1 MTKTPELLEQHCR
14 QETDTA
20 ALAQKLAAS
29 ISRFLVD
36 HPHQHLNISLIGD
49 LGAGKTTFARYLIQ
63 SLGYVGK
70 VKSPTYTLVEPY
82 QLTINKQAVDFYHFD
97 LYRFADEEEWEAAG
111 FREYFNAHSIC
122 LVEWPDKA
130 GDLIPQADIDV
141 YLSLAGEGRSMELQA
156 NTTVGKQCL
165 DRYTDS

>member
-1 MTKTPELLEQHCR
+1 MGQDITPSSINRLALSVEQATLEAGADFGLCLQAGINVYLHG
-14 QETDTA
+14 
-20 ALAQKLAAS
+20 
-29 ISRFLVD
+29 
-36 HPHQHLNISLIGD
+36 N
-49 LGAGKTTFARYLIQ
+49 LGVGKTTFTRGVLRGL
-63 SLGYVGK
+63 SFSGK

-82 QLTINKQAVDFYHFD
+82 QLMVNQAAVDFYHFD

-111 FREYFNAHSIC
+111 FREYFNPHSIC

-141 YLSLAGEGRSMELQA
+141 YLSLAGEGRFLELKA